1 MVSAFARDA
10 LLNQSVP
17 VAQPFVPSPP
27 CGDGFALPTQP
38 PSLRPVDLPFPAK
51 ISDRFRAR
59 RAALGLERLLC
70 HAAKMMDVGA
80 ATDGHLDAGL
90 LRSPKKIRVL
100 VSALVEI
107 FVEIPDLLKDAPR
120 DHETH

>member
-10 LLNQSVP
+10 LLNQGMSVTRQF
-17 VAQPFVPSPP
+17 APSPP
-27 CGDGFALPTQP
+27 GADGLAPPTQP
-38 PSLRPVDLPFPAK
+38 TSLHPVDLPFPAK

-59 RAALGLERLLC
+59 RAALGFERLLC

-80 ATDGHLDAGL
+80 AADGHLDAGL
-90 LRSPKKIRVL
+90 LRAPKKIRIL

-107 FVEIPDLLKDAPR
+107 FVEIPDHLKDAP
-120 DHETH
+120 